1 MAPKSGRGTAN
12 GLRGQMGTATYMRA
26 DDTTLYFT
34 DATNGIV
41 GRVSLAARKTTVLAR
56 DQNHPS
62 SLDVDAE
69 HVFFTSGGKLMSVSK
84 DAAGPVK
91 RLDETTGDIASVR
104 VQGDFL
110 VVHTNGVG
118 SRVLRAKRSELF
130 AR

>member
-12 GLRGQMGTATYMRA
+12 VLRGQMGTATYMRA

-41 GRVSLAARKTTVLAR
+41 GRVSLADRKTTVLAR

-84 DAAGPVK
+84 DAAGPV
-91 RLDETTGDIASVR
+91 
-104 VQGDFL
+104 
-110 VVHTNGVG
+110 
-118 SRVLRAKRSELF
+118 
-130 AR
+130 